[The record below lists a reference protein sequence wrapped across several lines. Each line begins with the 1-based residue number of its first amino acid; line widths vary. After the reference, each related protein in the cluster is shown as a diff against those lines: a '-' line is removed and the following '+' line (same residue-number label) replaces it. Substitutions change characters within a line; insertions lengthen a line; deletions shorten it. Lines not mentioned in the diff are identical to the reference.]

1 MPGSWVGS
9 KGGPSELGKLTSARG
24 GRRWLQRPALRLDIT
39 TPGGHSLGMAKASEL
54 RRMPKRTYE
63 ARVPR
68 LRAALVQMQVAL
80 QHAPFP
86 VILVIAG
93 DEASGKGDV
102 VNVLNGWLDPR
113 GVETIAFHEPTD
125 EERERPTMWRYWR
138 SLPPRGR
145 LAIYAGGWHAD
156 ALADDPR
163 TPREMSEFDA
173 GLRRLAHFE
182 GLLAD
187 DGALI
192 VKIWLRLSETE
203 QRARLQELEADE
215 STAWRVSRDDWKR
228 NRDYRRLD
236 LLASRMRRTTQ
247 SASAPWHV
255 IPAAD
260 PRTRNVQVAELL
272 LREFR
277 THVRSATRLPGRTAP
292 AAVRALRPAGLRR
305 LNALRLDQHLSESD
319 YEAKRD
325 KWLGRLNGAVR
336 EAAAQGRSIVWV
348 FEGWDA
354 AGKGGAIRRLTS
366 AIDARDC
373 RVIPVAKPTDE
384 EKAHHYLW
392 RFWRHVPRAGRV
404 TVYDRSWYGRVL
416 VERIEGFCREAEWRR
431 AYAELSDFEEQLT
444 GHGIIVLKFWLH
456 LSKEEQLR
464 RFRHREETEYKR
476 HKMNSEDWRNRR
488 KWEEYEIAVGD
499 MLALTSQRH
508 APWHLVAANNKRF
521 ARLEILKVSCE
532 QIAAALGGD

>member
-1 MPGSWVGS
+1 
-9 KGGPSELGKLTSARG
+9 
-24 GRRWLQRPALRLDIT
+24 
-39 TPGGHSLGMAKASEL
+39 MAKASDTG
-54 RRMPKRTYE
+54 RMPKRTYE

-68 LRAALVQMQVAL
+68 LRADLVQMQVAL
-80 QHAPFP
+80 QASPFP

-93 DEASGKGDV
+93 EEAAGKGEV

-113 GVETIAFHEPTD
+113 GVETLAFHEPTD

-145 LAIYAGGWHAD
+145 LAIYSGGWHAD
-156 ALADDPR
+156 ALAEDPR
-163 TPREMSEFDA
+163 TPRELEEFDET
-173 GLRRLAHFE
+173 LQRLAHFE
-182 GLLAD
+182 RLLTA

-192 VKIWLRLSETE
+192 VKIWLRLSEAE
-203 QRARLQELEADE
+203 QHARLVELEDDD

-228 NRDYRRLD
+228 HRDYRRLD
-236 LLASRMRRTTQ
+236 RLAARMRHATE
-247 SASAPWHV
+247 SAAAPWHLV
-255 IPAAD
+255 PAAD
-260 PRTRNVQVAELL
+260 ARTRNVRIAEIL
-272 LREFR
+272 LRRFR
-277 THVRSATRLPGRTAP
+277 AHLRSAQRPAVRLAPGP
-292 AAVRALRPAGLRR
+292 VRALRPAGVRR
-305 LNALRLDQHLSESD
+305 LHALRLDQHLSEAD

-325 KWLGRLNGAVR
+325 KWLGRLNRAVR

-416 VERIEGFCREAEWRR
+416 VERVEGFCREAEWRR
-431 AYAELSDFEEQLT
+431 AYAELADFEAQLT

-476 HKMNSEDWRNRR
+476 HKINSEDWRNRR
-488 KWEEYEIAVGD
+488 KWEDYEIAVGD
-499 MLALTSQRH
+499 MLALTSQRA
-508 APWHLVAANNKRF
+508 APWHLIAANNKRY
-521 ARLEILKVSCE
+521 ARLQILKVSCE